1 MSSQREFSAALLDPL
16 RPCPEGLKA
25 WNGSDPGKRF
35 AVYRN
40 NVTSSL
46 IDALADTFP
55 VLQALVGEEF
65 FRAMARLF
73 VQTAPPDSPILAHYG
88 AGLADFVAGFAPA
101 QSLPYLAD
109 MARLEYARVQAYHAA
124 DAQAVS
130 QPALAAAMA
139 VPERIAQLQ
148 LQLHPSLQLLRS
160 DWAVLSLWSEH
171 QGGPAVDRREL
182 AAPEDML
189 VLRSGLEVAV
199 LLLAPGVA
207 DFALALQRDL
217 ALGEAAGCAAQAHPG
232 FDLGASLAL
241 LLRLGAITALHQV
254 TGETP

>member
-1 MSSQREFSAALLDPL
+1 MSRQREFSAALLDGL
-16 RPCPEGLKA
+16 LPCPEGLKA
-25 WNGSDPGKRF
+25 WNGSDPARRF

-40 NVTSSL
+40 NVASSL
-46 IDALADTFP
+46 VDALADTFP

-73 VQTAPPDSPILAHYG
+73 VQAAPPDSPILAQYG

-101 QSLPYLAD
+101 LSLPYLAD

-124 DAQAVS
+124 DAEPVS
-130 QPALAAAMA
+130 QPVLAAAMA
-139 VPERIAQLQ
+139 LPERVAQLRVQ
-148 LQLHPSLQLLRS
+148 LRPSARVLRS
-160 DWAVLSLWSEH
+160 EWAVLSLWAEH

-182 AAPEDML
+182 AAPEDTL
-189 VLRSGLEVAV
+189 VLRSGLQVQV

-207 DFALALQRDL
+207 DFVLALQQGL
-217 ALGEAAGCAAQAHPG
+217 ALGEAANQAAQAHPG

-241 LLRLGAITALHQV
+241 LLRLGAITAL
-254 TGETP
+254 E

>member
-1 MSSQREFSAALLDPL
+1 
-16 RPCPEGLKA
+16 
-25 WNGSDPGKRF
+25 
-35 AVYRN
+35 
-40 NVTSSL
+40 
-46 IDALADTFP
+46 
-55 VLQALVGEEF
+55 
-65 FRAMARLF
+65 